1 MEDSHFQKRLDEII
15 ALEKAAEP
23 NPFQATKI
31 LQRIESEFLTPKT
44 SGFPVWTRI
53 FQPIAISLA
62 LIAGV
67 LIGSFAARTGNNRND
82 IEVAKTKNLQSLR
95 TSLFISEIT
104 DENNILNFNK

>member
-31 LQRIESEFLTPKT
+31 LQRIESEFLTQKT
-44 SGFPVWTRI
+44 SGFPAWTRV

-62 LIAGV
+62 LIVGV
-67 LIGSFAARTGNNRND
+67 LIGSFAARTNRND
-82 IEVAKTKNLQSLR
+82 LEIAKIENLQNLR